1 MTEFVKSPHHIAQ
14 TRYERAL
21 GEAHASNSEA
31 RKNSRQQIEDDLVK
45 GGQKAID
52 EYRDGLDERRKAV
65 RCIPEYEGV
74 HMGYAI
80 CDRAQ
85 ARLDAEK

>member
-1 MTEFVKSPHHIAQ
+1 MTEFANSPHHIAQ
-14 TRYERAL
+14 ARYERGLA
-21 GEAHASNSEA
+21 EAHASNSEA
-31 RKNSRQQIEDDLVK
+31 RKNSRQQIEDDLVN

-52 EYRDGLDERRKAV
+52 EYRDGLDKQWKAAK
-65 RCIPEYEGV
+65 CLAQYDGV
-74 HMGYAI
+74 SMGYAI